1 MKVTDVPPDALFQ
14 GCAFFGQSLL
24 QDDETV
30 LDFIAL
36 NLIIDLLV
44 DELPH
49 MLNLYF
55 LGALFFEK
63 IRETLD
69 FSRWIWLRLGRKSN

>member
-1 MKVTDVPPDALFQ
+1 MKVTNVSPDTLFQ
-14 GCAFFGQSLL
+14 SCAFFGQSLL
-24 QDDETV
+24 QDDKTV

-36 NLIIDLLV
+36 NLIIDLFV

-55 LGALFFEK
+55 LGAFFLEK
-63 IRETLD
+63 ICETLD
-69 FSRWIWLRLGRKSN
+69 FSWWVWLCLRRKGN